1 MKKFSFLAL
10 AAVGLLFGACS
21 SSDVTDEG
29 SNPLEDAG
37 VGYFKVNI
45 NLPTVPVTRAWEE
58 KDQLDDG
65 LTSEYAVDDVT
76 LILFG
81 GANEDAAEVV
91 QVNQLTSSWTPVS
104 GTSGTPNQVT
114 TKHEEVVTLTSAAA
128 AKANLYA
135 LAVINAAGIIDAD
148 GATGIKINGTS
159 KANAT
164 LSDIRDEVTALTSY
178 ASGNKF
184 INASGHIFMTNAV
197 LSNTRGGTSNPNE
210 NPTLH
215 VLAPVSKLYIYETH
229 AAAESGTPATDI
241 YVERGLAKVTIN
253 SASAYTVDA
262 AVKIDG
268 GSSPTATFEGWCLDN
283 INSRSY
289 IVRRVPAVV
298 TDKFAWNY
306 YNTKAGGDKYRFIGF
321 APVDAE
327 YSTASAGF
335 RTYWALDPNY
345 DNTTIATDGAD
356 LLSPATADYE
366 TTITGNKS
374 KIGNENPLYCYE
386 NTFDV
391 DHQMYSNTTSVIIK
405 VILSGGTFYTV
416 GADRKT
422 LYPESSVGT
431 LIANSLLGQGDFL
444 SLFGTDI
451 KAPTTLSAS
460 DFDINW
466 STTDAGNI
474 SISDITIKAAKMVSG
489 TATALSSLTGGS
501 TILSTVQAQ
510 VSNIKRY
517 KDGATYYAVRIQH
530 FGNDLTPWN
539 TGELSTNPVE
549 ATIDK
554 IYPGSGD
561 ARNGAY
567 LGRYS
572 VVRNNWYDL
581 KITGISKIG
590 APTPELVKVP
600 DHPDDELEDAFIK
613 ARINILSWAKRPQ
626 DWNLK

>member
-1 MKKFSFLAL
+1 MKKLSFLAL
-10 AAVGLLFGACS
+10 AVAGLLLGACS
-21 SSDVTDEG
+21 DKDVTEEK
-29 SNPLEDAG
+29 NPLVDAG

-65 LTSEYAVDDVT
+65 LDSEYAVDDVT

-81 GANEDAAEVV
+81 GDDEASAKVV
-91 QVNQLTSSWTPVS
+91 QVNQLTSSWTGV
-104 GTSGTPNQVT
+104 SGTPNQVT
-114 TKHEEVVTLTSAAA
+114 TKHEEVVTLTAAA
-128 AKANLYA
+128 AAETNLYA

-148 GATGIKINGTS
+148 GSTGIKINGTAKS
-159 KANAT
+159 NAT

-178 ASGNKF
+178 ADGNKF
-184 INASGHIFMTNAV
+184 INTSGHIFMTNAV
-197 LSNTRGGTSNPNE
+197 LSNTHGGTSMSTAS
-210 NPTLH
+210 PTLH
-215 VLAPVSKLYIYETH
+215 VLAPVSKLYIYETK

-253 SASAYTVDA
+253 STSAYTVSTD
-262 AVKIDG
+262 VKIDK
-268 GSSPTATFEGWCLDN
+268 SSTPTATFEGWCLDN

-289 IVRRVPAVV
+289 IVRRVPAVE
-298 TDKFAWNY
+298 TNKFAWNY

-321 APVDAE
+321 APVDVE
-327 YSTASAGF
+327 YSTASAGY

-345 DNTTIATDGAD
+345 DNSTIATAGAD
-356 LLSPATADYE
+356 LLSPATSAFE
-366 TTITGNKS
+366 TTITANKT
-374 KIGNENPLYCYE
+374 KTGDDYPLYCYE

-391 DHQMYSNTTSVIIK
+391 DHQMYSNTTSVVIK
-405 VILSGGTFYTV
+405 VTLSGGTFFTV

-422 LYPESSVGT
+422 LYPESSVAT

-444 SLFGTDI
+444 SLFGTGSGDI
-451 KAPTTLSAS
+451 KTPATLSAS

-466 STTDAGNI
+466 STTDAGNV
-474 SISDITIKAAKMVSG
+474 SISDITIKADKMVSG
-489 TATALSSLTGGS
+489 TAKALTAFAGGS

-517 KDGATYYAVRIQH
+517 KDGATYYAIRIQH

-539 TGELSTNPVE
+539 TGESATAPAE

-561 ARNGAY
+561 TRNAAY

-626 DWNLK
+626 SWNLK

>member
-1 MKKFSFLAL
+1 MKKLCFLVL
-10 AAVGLLFGACS
+10 AAAGLLLGACS
-21 SSDVTDEG
+21 SNDAVDEG
-29 SNPLEDAG
+29 GNPLVDAG

-65 LTSEYAVDDVT
+65 KDSEYAVDDVT

-81 GANEDAAEVV
+81 GESEDAAKVV
-91 QVNQLTSSWTPVS
+91 QVNQLTSSWTGV
-104 GTSGTPNQVT
+104 SGTPNQVT
-114 TKHEEVVTLTSAAA
+114 TKHEEVVTLTAAA
-128 AKANLYA
+128 AAEANLYA

-148 GATGIKINGTS
+148 GLTGIKINGTAKS
-159 KANAT
+159 NAT
-164 LSDIRDEVTALTSY
+164 LADIRAEVTQLTAYSDP
-178 ASGNKF
+178 NKF
-184 INASGHIFMTNAV
+184 INTSGHIFMTNAV
-197 LSNTRGGTSNPNE
+197 LSNTRGGTSNPTAD
-210 NPTLH
+210 PTLH
-215 VLAPVSKLYIYETH
+215 VLAPVSKLYIYETK

-241 YVERGLAKVTIN
+241 YVERGLAKVTIDET
-253 SASAYTVDA
+253 STYTVDTSI
-262 AVKIDG
+262 KIDG
-268 GSSPTATFEGWCLDN
+268 SSTPTATFEGWCLDN

-289 IVRRVPAVV
+289 IVRKVPAVASGV
-298 TDKFAWNY
+298 FAWNY
-306 YNTKAGGDKYRFIGF
+306 CNTKAGGDKYRFIGF

-345 DNTTIATDGAD
+345 DASASSD
-356 LLSPATADYE
+356 LKSPATSDFE
-366 TTITGNKS
+366 TTITENKS
-374 KIGNENPLYCYE
+374 KIGNNNPLYCYE

-391 DHQMYSNTTSVIIK
+391 DRQMYSNTTSVVLK
-405 VILSGGTFYTV
+405 VTLSGGTFFTV

-422 LYPESSVGT
+422 LYPESSVAT

-444 SLFGTDI
+444 SLFGSNTGDI
-451 KAPTTLSAS
+451 QTPATISAS
-460 DFDINW
+460 DLDINW
-466 STTDAGNI
+466 NTTAAGNV
-474 SISDITIKAAKMVSG
+474 SISDITIKASKIVGG
-489 TATALSSLTGGS
+489 TAKALSSFTGGS
-501 TILSTVQAQ
+501 TLLSTVQAQ

-517 KDGATYYAVRIQH
+517 VDGATYYAIRIQH

-539 TGELSTNPVE
+539 SGELSTAPAE

-561 ARNGAY
+561 DRNGAY

-626 DWNLK
+626 NWNLK

>member
-1 MKKFSFLAL
+1 MKKLSFLAL

-29 SNPLEDAG
+29 GNPLVDAG

-45 NLPTVPVTRAWEE
+45 NLPSVPVTRAWEE

-65 LTSEYAVDDVT
+65 LDSEYAVDDVT

-81 GANEDAAEVV
+81 GDNEATAKVV
-91 QVNQLTSSWTPVS
+91 QVNQLTSSWTAV
-104 GTSGTPNQVT
+104 SGTPNQVT
-114 TKHEEVVTLTSAAA
+114 TKHEEVVTLTAAA
-128 AKANLYA
+128 AAEANLYA
-135 LAVINAAGIIDAD
+135 LAVINAAGVIDAD

-159 KANAT
+159 KSDAT

-178 ASGNKF
+178 ADGNKF
-184 INASGHIFMTNAV
+184 INTSNHIFMTNAV
-197 LSNTRGGTSNPNE
+197 LSNTRGGTSDPTTS
-210 NPTLH
+210 PTLR
-215 VLAPVSKLYIYETH
+215 VLAPVNKLYIYETK

-289 IVRRVPAVV
+289 IVRRVPAVE

-327 YSTASAGF
+327 YGTASAGF

-345 DNTTIATDGAD
+345 NAAAGTD
-356 LLSPATADYE
+356 LKSPADYE
-366 TTITGNKS
+366 TIITGNVS
-374 KIGNENPLYCYE
+374 KIGDANPLYCYE

-391 DHQMYSNTTSVIIK
+391 DRQMYSNTTSVVIK
-405 VILSGGTFYTV
+405 VTFSGGTFFTV

-422 LYPESSVGT
+422 LYPETSVAT

-444 SLFGTDI
+444 TLMNTYCNT
-451 KAPTTLSAS
+451 PTTITTT
-460 DFDINW
+460 DFDIDW
-466 STTDAGNI
+466 STTDAGI
-474 SISDITIKAAKMVSG
+474 VSISDITIKASKMVSG
-489 TATALSSLTGGS
+489 TATKLSTITGGP

-517 KDGATYYAVRIQH
+517 VDGATYYAVRIQH
-530 FGNDLTPWN
+530 FGNNLTPWN
-539 TGELSTNPVE
+539 ADELTTKPAE

-567 LGRYS
+567 LGRYG

-590 APTPELVKVP
+590 APTPELVKTP